1 MEIAAIGIVFD
12 FAMLPSV
19 LAEFGLEQSFV
30 DTCYREAEEGLRS
43 GEVPVGCVFVR
54 RVPGEAAGVVIATEH
69 NRTNQYK
76 CALKHAELN
85 CIRQVVERFPNEF
98 NDIFKQTVVLLT
110 LEPCIMCC
118 SFLRRFGFAAVLYG
132 AANDRFGGAGSI
144 YSVHNDSRIDCE
156 PLQCLPV
163 LDSARAINLLQRFY
177 DQTNVNAPKDKVIVK
192 NKKRA
197 REC

>member
-1 MEIAAIGIVFD
+1 
-12 FAMLPSV
+12 MLPSV
-19 LAEFGLEQSFV
+19 LAEFDLEQSFV
-30 DTCYREAEEGLRS
+30 EQCYQEAEEGLRC

-54 RVPGEAAGVVIATEH
+54 RVLGEASVVIATEH
-69 NRTNQYK
+69 NRTNQFK

-85 CIRQVVERFPNEF
+85 CIRQVVKQYPYNFNE
-98 NDIFKQTVVLLT
+98 IFKQTVVLLT

-118 SFLRRFGFAAVLYG
+118 SFLRKFGFAAVLYG

-144 YSVHNDSRIDCE
+144 YSVHSNPSIDCE

-197 REC
+197 REYIK